1 MNPKQELLWS
11 LYMNPKKELLWSLYM
26 NPKQKLLW
34 NLWVFLS
41 FQDFKGFGR
50 PLDSTP
56 PGLAFHGTIGGLNN

>member
-1 MNPKQELLWS
+1 MEPIS
-11 LYMNPKKELLWSLYM
+11 D
-26 NPKQKLLW
+26 PKQKLLW

-56 PGLAFHGTIGGLNN
+56 PGLAFHGTIGV